1 MSAIRFA
8 ALPLLAGALAFAL
21 AGCVPVTVGPMTS
34 EQRQISAVTKVV
46 LDSSGDVTISKG
58 EPNLVI
64 HANAAALKRLTSD
77 VHGDTLTL
85 GDKPGFMVNLGSVK
99 YELTL
104 PDLAAID
111 LNGSGDIDSTVS
123 SGDTIRLRVDGSGDV
138 HWTGLSASTVTISLP
153 GSGHIEVDGTT
164 NDVAVSVDGSGSVD
178 AAKLDAQSAVVSI
191 AGSGDVHVAAHDTL
205 KAEISGSGHV
215 TYTGNP
221 SVDSK
226 VTGSGDVARG

>member
-8 ALPLLAGALAFAL
+8 VAPVIAGAFAFAL
-21 AGCVPVTVGPMTS
+21 AGCMPVAAGPMTS

-46 LDSSGDVTISKG
+46 LDTSGDVTISKG
-58 EPNLVI
+58 EPSLVI

-85 GDKPGFMVNLGSVK
+85 GDKPGFMVDLGTVT

-123 SGDTIRLRVDGSGDV
+123 SGDTIRVAVDGSGDV
-138 HWTGLSASTVTISLP
+138 RWTGLSASTVTISVP
-153 GSGHIEVDGTT
+153 GSGHIQVDGTT
-164 NDVAVSVDGSGSVD
+164 HDIAISIDGSGSVD
-178 AAKLDAQSAVVSI
+178 AAKLDAQSAVVSVD
-191 AGSGDVHVAAHDTL
+191 GSGDVHVAASDTL

-226 VTGSGDVARG
+226 VTGSGDVVQG